1 MLPPLQFQVLP
12 PSVVP
17 FSNVPPAILAFKP
30 VVFIDPSEEGLE
42 NIQALID
49 DLKE

>member
-1 MLPPLQFQVLP
+1 LYYFAGLH
-12 PSVVP
+12 
-17 FSNVPPAILAFKP
+17 
-30 VVFIDPSEEGLE
+30 FIDPSEEGLE